1 MRKKYIK
8 VENISLPRLSHAEF
22 INFMERFLA
31 LLPLEAEEAA
41 EEGDPMG
48 APKVGITAEQV
59 TEAKTYLSEMN
70 DLNRETK
77 VKAETKSK
85 AEIDRQRDALWTA
98 IIQRILTSR
107 NVPIPTESA
116 AAEKLYIV
124 VKPYTGMNRLPNNQQ
139 TETVKG
145 LLTDLNKPEIQ
156 EAITTLGLEN
166 YIDELS
172 ACNQQY
178 EALVKGADVARA
190 AASLGNKND
199 FLRQQLTDL
208 YREMA
213 DFAFATNLLHETE
226 ESIYF
231 LSGLNGLIHDV
242 ETAYNLR
249 DKAKHTSTTT
259 PEKPEDGNKGDGG
272 LEFVPVE

>member
-1 MRKKYIK
+1 MRKEYIK
-8 VENISLPRLSHAEF
+8 VESINLAKLSHAEF

-48 APKVGITAEQV
+48 APKVGITAEQIE
-59 TEAKTYLSEMN
+59 EAKKYLSEMN
-70 DLNRETK
+70 DLNRETR

-98 IIQRILTSR
+98 IVQRILTSR
-107 NVPIPTESA
+107 NVPIQAESA

-145 LLTDLNKPEIQ
+145 LLTDLNKPEMQ
-156 EAITTLGLEN
+156 EAIRTLGLED

-172 ACNQQY
+172 TYNQQY
-178 EALVKGADVARA
+178 EALVKEADVVRA
-190 AASLGNKND
+190 AANLGNKND
-199 FLRQQLTDL
+199 VLRQQLTDL

-231 LSGLNGLIHDV
+231 LSGLNGLIRDV

-249 DKAKHTSTTT
+249 DKAKHTSATT
-259 PEKPEDGNKGDGG
+259 PEKPEEGDKGDSR

>member
-1 MRKKYIK
+1 MRKEYIK
-8 VENISLPRLSHAEF
+8 VESINLAKLSHAEF

-70 DLNRETK
+70 DLNRETR

-98 IIQRILTSR
+98 IVQRILTSR
-107 NVPIPTESA
+107 NVPIQAEST

-124 VKPYTGMNRLPNNQQ
+124 AKPYTGMNRLPNNQQ

-145 LLTDLNKPEIQ
+145 LLTDLNKPEMLD
-156 EAITTLGLEN
+156 AITTLGLEN

-172 ACNQQY
+172 TCNQQY
-178 EALVKGADVARA
+178 ETLVKGADVARA
-190 AASLGNKND
+190 AANLGNKSD
-199 FLRQQLTDL
+199 ALLRQLTDL

-226 ESIYF
+226 ESLYF
-231 LSGLNGLIHDV
+231 LSGLNGLIRDV

-259 PEKPEDGNKGDGG
+259 PENPEDGDKGDSG

>member
-70 DLNRETK
+70 DLNRETR

-98 IIQRILTSR
+98 IVQRILTSR
-107 NVPIPTESA
+107 NVPIQAESA

-172 ACNQQY
+172 TCNQQY

-190 AASLGNKND
+190 AANLGNKND
-199 FLRQQLTDL
+199 ALR
-208 YREMA
+208 R
-213 DFAFATNLLHETE
+213 
-226 ESIYF
+226 
-231 LSGLNGLIHDV
+231 
-242 ETAYNLR
+242 
-249 DKAKHTSTTT
+249 
-259 PEKPEDGNKGDGG
+259 
-272 LEFVPVE
+272 

>member
-1 MRKKYIK
+1 MRKEYIK
-8 VENISLPRLSHAEF
+8 VESINLAKLSHAEF

-31 LLPLEAEEAA
+31 LLPLEAAEGA
-41 EEGDPMG
+41 EESDPKG

-59 TEAKTYLSEMN
+59 TEAKAYLSEMN
-70 DLNRETK
+70 DLNRETR

-98 IIQRILTSR
+98 IVQRILTSR
-107 NVPIPTESA
+107 NVPIEAESA

-172 ACNQQY
+172 TCNQQY

-208 YREMA
+208 YHEMA

-249 DKAKHTSTTT
+249 DKAKHTSATT
-259 PEKPEDGNKGDGG
+259 PEKPEEGDKGDSR

>member
-1 MRKKYIK
+1 MRKEYIK
-8 VENISLPRLSHAEF
+8 VESINLAKLSHAEF

-41 EEGDPMG
+41 EEGNPMG

-70 DLNRETK
+70 DLNRETR

-98 IIQRILTSR
+98 IVQRILTSR
-107 NVPIPTESA
+107 NVPIQAESA

-124 VKPYTGMNRLPNNQQ
+124 VKPYTRMNRLPNNQQ

-172 ACNQQY
+172 TCNQLY
-178 EALVKGADVARA
+178 EALVKGADVERA
-190 AASLGNKND
+190 AANLGNKSD
-199 FLRQQLTDL
+199 ALRRQLTDL

-231 LSGLNGLIHDV
+231 LSGLNGLIRDV

-249 DKAKHTSTTT
+249 DKAKHTSTTK
-259 PEKPEDGNKGDGG
+259 PEKPKEGDKGDSG
-272 LEFVPVE
+272 LELVPVE

>member
-1 MRKKYIK
+1 MRKQYIK
-8 VENISLPRLSHAEF
+8 VEGIKLTKLSHAEF

-31 LLPLEAEEAA
+31 LLPLEAEETA

-48 APKVGITAEQV
+48 APKVGITAEQIK
-59 TEAKTYLSEMN
+59 EAKTYLSEMN

-85 AEIDRQRDALWTA
+85 TEIDRQRDALWTA

-107 NVPIPTESA
+107 NVPILAEST

-124 VKPYTGMNRLPNNQQ
+124 VKPYIGMNSLPANQQ

-145 LLTDLNKPEIQ
+145 LLTDLNKPEMLD
-156 EAITTLGLEN
+156 AITTLGLQN

-190 AASLGNKND
+190 AANLGNKSD
-199 FLRQQLTDL
+199 VLRRQLTDL

-213 DFAFATNLLHETE
+213 DFAFATNLLHESE
-226 ESIYF
+226 ESLYF
-231 LSGLNGLIHDV
+231 LSGLNGLIRDV

-259 PEKPEDGNKGDGG
+259 LEKPEDGDKGEGG

>member
-1 MRKKYIK
+1 MRKEYIK
-8 VENISLPRLSHAEF
+8 VESINLAKLSHAEF

-31 LLPLEAEEAA
+31 LLPLEAEETA

-48 APKVGITAEQV
+48 APKVDITAEQV

-70 DLNRETK
+70 DLNRETR

-85 AEIDRQRDALWTA
+85 AEIDLQRDALWTA
-98 IIQRILTSR
+98 IVQRILTSR

-156 EAITTLGLEN
+156 DAITTLGLQN

-172 ACNQQY
+172 TCNQQY

-190 AASLGNKND
+190 AANLGNKND
-199 FLRQQLTDL
+199 ALRRQLMDL

-231 LSGLNGLIHDV
+231 LSGLNGLIRDV

-249 DKAKHTSTTT
+249 DKAKHTSTTK
-259 PEKPEDGNKGDGG
+259 PEKPEGGDKGDGG

>member
-1 MRKKYIK
+1 MRKEYIK
-8 VENISLPRLSHAEF
+8 VESINLARLSHAEF

-48 APKVGITAEQV
+48 APKVGITAEQIE
-59 TEAKTYLSEMN
+59 EAKMYLSEMN
-70 DLNRETK
+70 DLNRETR

-98 IIQRILTSR
+98 IVQRILTSR

-145 LLTDLNKPEIQ
+145 LLTDLNKPIKEMVDWN
-156 EAITTLGLEN
+156 L
-166 YIDELS
+166 
-172 ACNQQY
+172 C
-178 EALVKGADVARA
+178 RW
-190 AASLGNKND
+190 NK
-199 FLRQQLTDL
+199 
-208 YREMA
+208 
-213 DFAFATNLLHETE
+213 
-226 ESIYF
+226 
-231 LSGLNGLIHDV
+231 
-242 ETAYNLR
+242 
-249 DKAKHTSTTT
+249 
-259 PEKPEDGNKGDGG
+259 
-272 LEFVPVE
+272 

>member
-1 MRKKYIK
+1 MRKEYIK
-8 VENISLPRLSHAEF
+8 VESINLAKLSHAEF

-70 DLNRETK
+70 DLNRETR

-98 IIQRILTSR
+98 IVQRILTSR
-107 NVPIPTESA
+107 NVPIQAEST

-156 EAITTLGLEN
+156 EAITTLGLEG

-172 ACNQQY
+172 TYNQQY
-178 EALVKGADVARA
+178 ETLVKGADVARA

-208 YREMA
+208 YHEMA

-231 LSGLNGLIHDV
+231 LSGLNGLIRDV

-249 DKAKHTSTTT
+249 DKAKHTSATT
-259 PEKPEDGNKGDGG
+259 PEKPEDGDKGDSG

>member
-31 LLPLEAEEAA
+31 LLPLEAAEGA
-41 EEGDPMG
+41 EESDPKG

-59 TEAKTYLSEMN
+59 TEAKAYLSEMN
-70 DLNRETK
+70 DLNRETR

-98 IIQRILTSR
+98 IVQRILTSR
-107 NVPIPTESA
+107 NVPIQAESA

-172 ACNQQY
+172 TCNQQY

-208 YREMA
+208 YHEMA

-231 LSGLNGLIHDV
+231 LSGLNGLIRDV

-249 DKAKHTSTTT
+249 DKAKHTSATT
-259 PEKPEDGNKGDGG
+259 PEKPEEGDKGDSR

>member
-1 MRKKYIK
+1 MRKEYIK
-8 VENISLPRLSHAEF
+8 VESINLAKLSHAEF

-70 DLNRETK
+70 DLNRETR

-166 YIDELS
+166 Y
-172 ACNQQY
+172 A
-178 EALVKGADVARA
+178 
-190 AASLGNKND
+190 
-199 FLRQQLTDL
+199 TDGPL
-208 YREMA
+208 PRDGRLCFRYQSFTRDGRIPLFHGWLEWL
-213 DFAFATNLLHETE
+213 D
-226 ESIYF
+226 SRCRD
-231 LSGLNGLIHDV
+231 GL
-242 ETAYNLR
+242 
-249 DKAKHTSTTT
+249 
-259 PEKPEDGNKGDGG
+259 
-272 LEFVPVE
+272 

>member
-1 MRKKYIK
+1 MRKEYIK
-8 VENISLPRLSHAEF
+8 VESINLAKLSHAEF

-31 LLPLEAEEAA
+31 LLPLEAEETA

-59 TEAKTYLSEMN
+59 EEAKANLSEMN

-85 AEIDRQRDALWTA
+85 TTIDRQRDALWTA

-124 VKPYTGMNRLPNNQQ
+124 VKPYMGMNRLPNNQQ
-139 TETVKG
+139 TVIVKG
-145 LLTDLNKPEIQ
+145 LLTDLNKPEMQ
-156 EAITTLGLEN
+156 EAIRTLGLED

-172 ACNQQY
+172 TYNQQY
-178 EALVKGADVARA
+178 EALVKEADVVRA
-190 AASLGNKND
+190 AANLGNKND
-199 FLRQQLTDL
+199 VLRQQLTDL

-249 DKAKHTSTTT
+249 DKAKRTRTDKT
-259 PEKPEDGNKGDGG
+259 EKPEEGDKGDSG